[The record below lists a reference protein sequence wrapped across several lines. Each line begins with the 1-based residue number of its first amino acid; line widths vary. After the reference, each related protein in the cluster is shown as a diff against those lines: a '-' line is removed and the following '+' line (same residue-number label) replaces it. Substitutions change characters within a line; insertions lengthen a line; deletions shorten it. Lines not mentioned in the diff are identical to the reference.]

1 MKRIIFGLLLF
12 VLFSASALSAQP
24 DQQQEHEVILKGLG
38 FAFQGKDFKTVKIAL
53 ISMKGKDTNTAVNAS
68 EGQNLTQGSEN
79 QQLKGKLVIG
89 GYDYTL
95 RVTSYA
101 AINIEADLFSE
112 ETRPATADGGEPKL
126 PIPLGHVS
134 LNLSEPDP
142 GCPVITG
149 SLRLKDEKVTAV
161 SGEFE
166 LYLNDMTRAGKKN
179 QKERSSDSDSGMQ

>member
-1 MKRIIFGLLLF
+1 MKRIIFSLLLF
-12 VLFSASALSAQP
+12 VLFSASAISAQP
-24 DQQQEHEVILKGLG
+24 DQQQEHEAILKGLG

-53 ISMKGKDTNTAVNAS
+53 ISMKGKDANTAANAS
-68 EGQNLTQGSEN
+68 EGQNLAPESGN

-89 GYDYTL
+89 GYDYIL

-112 ETRPATADGGEPKL
+112 DTRPAAADSNELKL
-126 PIPLGHVS
+126 PVPLGHIS

-149 SLRLKDEKVTAV
+149 SLRLKDEKVTAI

-166 LYLNDMTRAGKKN
+166 LYLNDMTRAGRKN
-179 QKERSSDSDSGMQ
+179 QKEQSSGSDSSMQ

>member
-1 MKRIIFGLLLF
+1 MKRIIFSMLLF
-12 VLFSASALSAQP
+12 VLFSASILSAQP
-24 DQQQEHEVILKGLG
+24 VQQQDHEAILKGLG

-53 ISMKGKDTNTAVNAS
+53 FSIKEKDSDGAIAS
-68 EGQNLTQGSEN
+68 EGHSISQDSGN

-89 GYDYTL
+89 GYDYIL
-95 RVTSYA
+95 RVTNYA

-112 ETRPATADGGEPKL
+112 DTRTSATDNGELKL
-126 PIPLGHVS
+126 PVPLGHVS

-149 SLRLKDEKVTAV
+149 SLRLKDEKVTSV

-179 QKERSSDSDSGMQ
+179 RKDQSSDSDSGMQ